1 VTVSDII
8 IWTFVEFFLSLPQNY
23 MPMQPKIKKC
33 LYLINLLER
42 KGAMTLKEIN
52 ECYQYSSIYEGDNIL
67 PRTFLRYKD
76 FIEVNFP
83 CYIEYNARTGKYELH
98 RHKALYGEDDSLFD
112 YLLSAYHIEGMTELA
127 LKHREKIVLTDAPTG
142 VENVQIILEAIDKKR
157 GIECDYYSF
166 NKKSIKQQKLIPYFL
181 RTWENRWYLVAEPD
195 NHHHGQSVFALE
207 RMDNIRLTEEK
218 MLPSKNI
225 TAEEYFEGCFG
236 VNHSDDQKPER
247 ILIKVYSTQVEYIK
261 ALPLHESQKEI
272 EATDE
277 WSIFEYRLVP
287 CYNFYQQLLWHR
299 EKLEVLEPQNVR
311 DEIKNSIKKMLEH
324 YT

>member
-1 VTVSDII
+1 
-8 IWTFVEFFLSLPQNY
+8 
-23 MPMQPKIKKC
+23 MPMLPKIRKC

-52 ECYQYSSIYEGDNIL
+52 ECYQYSSIYEGDNII

-127 LKHREKIVLTDAPTG
+127 LKHREKIMLSDAPTG
-142 VENVQIILEAIDKKR
+142 VENVQMILEAIDKKK
-157 GIECDYYSF
+157 GIVCDYYSF
-166 NKKSIKQQKLIPYFL
+166 NKKTKKSHVMIPYFL
-181 RTWENRWYLVAEPD
+181 RTWEQRWYLAAELN
-195 NHHHGQSVFALE
+195 NHHHGIAIFALE
-207 RMDNIRLTEEK
+207 RMDNLSLTEEK
-218 MLPSKNI
+218 MIPTHNI
-225 TAEEYFEGCFG
+225 TVDEYFDGCFG
-236 VNHSDDQKPER
+236 ANHSDEQKPER
-247 ILIKVYSTQVEYIK
+247 ILIKVYSTQVEYVK
-261 ALPLHESQKEI
+261 ALPIHESQKEI
-272 EATDE
+272 ETTDE

-299 EKLEVLEPQNVR
+299 EKLEVLEPQYVR
-311 DEIKNSIKKMLEH
+311 DEIKIAIQKMLEH
-324 YT
+324 Y

>member
-1 VTVSDII
+1 MTVSDII

-225 TAEEYFEGCFG
+225 TPEEYFDGSFG
-236 VNHSDDQKPER
+236 VNHSDDQKPDR

>member
-1 VTVSDII
+1 
-8 IWTFVEFFLSLPQNY
+8 
-23 MPMQPKIKKC
+23 MQPKIKKC

-83 CYIEYNARTGKYELH
+83 CYIEYNGRTGKYELH

>member
-1 VTVSDII
+1 MTVSDII

-225 TAEEYFEGCFG
+225 TAEEYFEGSFG
-236 VNHSDDQKPER
+236 VNHSDDQKPDR

-311 DEIKNSIKKMLEH
+311 DEIKNSIKKMLEY

>member
-1 VTVSDII
+1 M
-8 IWTFVEFFLSLPQNY
+8 L
-23 MPMQPKIKKC
+23 PKIKKC

-127 LKHREKIVLTDAPTG
+127 LKHREKIVLTEAPTG

-225 TAEEYFEGCFG
+225 TPEEYFDGSFG

-277 WSIFEYRLVP
+277 RSIFEYRLVP

>member
-1 VTVSDII
+1 
-8 IWTFVEFFLSLPQNY
+8 

-218 MLPSKNI
+218 MLPSKSI

>member
-1 VTVSDII
+1 
-8 IWTFVEFFLSLPQNY
+8 
-23 MPMQPKIKKC
+23 MQPKIKKC

-127 LKHREKIVLTDAPTG
+127 LKHRDKIMLTEAPTG

-157 GIECDYYSF
+157 GIECEYYSF
-166 NKKSIKQQKLIPYFL
+166 KENTEKNHVLIPYFL
-181 RTWENRWYLVAEPD
+181 RTWEKRWYLVCL
-195 NHHHGQSVFALE
+195 S
-207 RMDNIRLTEEK
+207 
-218 MLPSKNI
+218 
-225 TAEEYFEGCFG
+225 
-236 VNHSDDQKPER
+236 
-247 ILIKVYSTQVEYIK
+247 
-261 ALPLHESQKEI
+261 
-272 EATDE
+272 
-277 WSIFEYRLVP
+277 
-287 CYNFYQQLLWHR
+287 
-299 EKLEVLEPQNVR
+299 
-311 DEIKNSIKKMLEH
+311 
-324 YT
+324 